1 MTIHDDDNNNNQN
14 TGYINGKMLSEWANV
29 AKTHFIVTDDTH
41 CAYHNDQFRKYIVQ
55 NKEQFPCPIFQMD
68 NDSIYPPRLMKPIV
82 ASQQQHGFPKSY
94 IMDFSE
100 YHRALD
106 EHRRK
111 GYCNLFN
118 KDFPQID

>member
-1 MTIHDDDNNNNQN
+1 MIGLILFTCKLSDINNNNNQN
-14 TGYINGKMLSEWANV
+14 TGYMNGKMLSEWANV

-94 IMDFSE
+94 IKKAKGPTT
-100 YHRALD
+100 ALFIP
-106 EHRRK
+106 K
-111 GYCNLFN
+111 
-118 KDFPQID
+118 